1 MRERDARAVSR
12 ETKTSH
18 VTSLRRFPLAWS
30 AVHASVA
37 RGTPT
42 RRRHRAAGTARLRA
56 DWRAAPF
63 HTVSGERFSP
73 SPIGYRYGDGVG
85 EAGEKVEGNTRVH
98 GRNSMNWYRLAA
110 HFVPRSRSCGWL
122 VKRSDPF
129 LPSPPLSLLVVDSHH
144 SRAFFSLLSF
154 SPAGGREPSHEGSGS
169 RRGFFS
175 LLSLSSLLSNDETNG
190 ESRSSERCFTFVSY
204 VYGGSY
210 FGRCS
215 LTGTW
220 VSLTTRFSK
229 QQGNLGIRSRLSL
242 KL

>member
-1 MRERDARAVSR
+1 MPRE
-12 ETKTSH
+12 
-18 VTSLRRFPLAWS
+18 P
-30 AVHASVA
+30 
-37 RGTPT
+37 RGSEPIEGP
-42 RRRHRAAGTARLRA
+42 RH
-56 DWRAAPF
+56 F

-110 HFVPRSRSCGWL
+110 HFVPRSRSCGSL

-129 LPSPPLSLLVVDSHH
+129 LPPPLSLLVVDSHH

-175 LLSLSSLLSNDETNG
+175 LLSLSPSFRTTKRTEKA
-190 ESRSSERCFTFVSY
+190 
-204 VYGGSY
+204 
-210 FGRCS
+210 GRA
-215 LTGTW
+215 
-220 VSLTTRFSK
+220 RDA
-229 QQGNLGIRSRLSL
+229 SRLCPTFTEAL
-242 KL
+242 TLAGVA

>member
-1 MRERDARAVSR
+1 MVRGPRVSGTRDANTA
-12 ETKTSH
+12 
-18 VTSLRRFPLAWS
+18 
-30 AVHASVA
+30 ASPC
-37 RGTPT
+37 RGN
-42 RRRHRAAGTARLRA
+42 
-56 DWRAAPF
+56 RAAPSRLKGRAISTQF
-63 HTVSGERFSP
+63 QGRDSYPHLSDTDTATGWERP
-73 SPIGYRYGDGVG
+73 AKKWRGIHER
-85 EAGEKVEGNTRVH
+85 EWNTRVH

-110 HFVPRSRSCGWL
+110 HFVPRSRSCGSL

-129 LPSPPLSLLVVDSHH
+129 LPPPLSLLVVDSHH

-215 LTGTW
+215 LTGTSF
-220 VSLTTRFSK
+220 VNNAIF
-229 QQGNLGIRSRLSL
+229 
-242 KL
+242 